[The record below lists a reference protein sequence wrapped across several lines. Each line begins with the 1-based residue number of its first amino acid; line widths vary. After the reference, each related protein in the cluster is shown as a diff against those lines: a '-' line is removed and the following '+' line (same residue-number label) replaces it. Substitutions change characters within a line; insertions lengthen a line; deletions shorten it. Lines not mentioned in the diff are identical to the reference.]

1 MIRKLKESTGKNIR
15 LRDLDGMIVGRVMI
29 EDFETN
35 EYITEDPMF
44 ISEALKQYPILNSR
58 AYVLNIGVY
67 RDAIVWIE
75 VEFS

>member
-1 MIRKLKESTGKNIR
+1 MIRKLKESKGKNIR
-15 LRDLDGMIVGRVMI
+15 LRDLDGMVVGRVMI

-44 ISEALKQYPILNSR
+44 LSEALQQYPILNNR

-67 RDAIVWIE
+67 RDSIVWIE

>member
-1 MIRKLKESTGKNIR
+1 MIRKLKESKGKNIR

-29 EDFETN
+29 EDFETH
-35 EYITEDPMF
+35 EYIIEDPMF
-44 ISEALKQYPILNSR
+44 LSEALKQYPILYHR